1 MEPTSKL
8 VLCESKKR
16 RDRKRE
22 GEREERGG
30 KEKEESKYGWV
41 LGEEKGKEEKMS
53 EREEKGSEKKGKMNA
68 RKDISFFFLNFNII
82 QVPTYIFRIKQIIF
96 LYSCF
101 YFSRSK
107 ICILII
113 TNIIFALMYY

>member
-1 MEPTSKL
+1 MSTIILDYICRIYMEPTSKL

-16 RDRKRE
+16 RDRKIE

-53 EREEKGSEKKGKMNA
+53 EREEKGRKRKKGGKWVR
-68 RKDISFFFLNFNII
+68 RKIYLFFLNFNII
-82 QVPTYIFRIKQIIF
+82 QVLTYIFSNRANNIF
-96 LYSCF
+96 
-101 YFSRSK
+101 
-107 ICILII
+107 I
-113 TNIIFALMYY
+113 

>member
-16 RDRKRE
+16 RDRKIE

-53 EREEKGSEKKGKMNA
+53 EREEKGRERKKGENECEK
-68 RKDISFFFLNFNII
+68 RYIFFFLISI
-82 QVPTYIFRIKQIIF
+82 
-96 LYSCF
+96 
-101 YFSRSK
+101 
-107 ICILII
+107 
-113 TNIIFALMYY
+113 